1 MAKNSAPNVN
11 SVMKDLKNDIAKGSF
26 KKVYLLF
33 GPEQYLVKQY
43 RDMLAEALVPDA
55 DELSLVKLSTDGKTI
70 DVNDIISEC
79 DTLPFFSERRV
90 VMLSDTGLFSA
101 EGRALAEYIPNIPET
116 TTLIITEEKADKK
129 TVLYKTIAKTGTAAE
144 FTTPDEKTLMGWV
157 SMRLGEGGLRITS
170 ADAAFLVETA
180 GINMFNLS
188 NEIDKLA
195 AYCEGKNVVK
205 REDIVLVTVND
216 IEDKIFVMTDKVSR
230 GDISGALP
238 LLDDLFRL
246 NVKPIQILG
255 ALKTTFSRLAEI
267 RKRLD
272 DGESAYLIGRN
283 MNIYSRYLDGYIS
296 IVSGHTY
303 KEILGAYDAIV
314 QAGVDITS
322 GITTEQETTLVLLMS
337 SLL

>member
-157 SMRLGEGGLRITS
+157 SMRLGEAGLRITS

-322 GITTEQETTLVLLMS
+322 GITTEQETALVLLMS

>member
-116 TTLIITEEKADKK
+116 TTLIISEEKTDKK

-157 SMRLGEGGLRITS
+157 SMRLGEAGLRITS

-322 GITTEQETTLVLLMS
+322 GITTEQETALVLLMS

>member
-129 TVLYKTIAKTGTAAE
+129 TVLYKTIAKIGTAAE

-157 SMRLGEGGLRITS
+157 SMRLGEAGLRITS

-322 GITTEQETTLVLLMS
+322 GITTEQETALVLLMS